1 MPYLRVPM
9 LNRYRG
15 YKGEIKPSDKGGY
28 EVYGIAEKIDDTT
41 VSITELAIRKS
52 LQTGRGLSAA
62 VR

>member
-1 MPYLRVPM
+1 M